1 MTMERNLLITLILFL
16 ALPCFAQKPMQ
27 VIPVDRTGH
36 LFFYWG
42 WNWDAYS
49 KSDITFEG
57 NDYHFTLDNVVSHH
71 SPKSFSFGN
80 YFNPAVATIPQYNFR
95 IGYFF
100 NNHYALTIGTDHMKY
115 VVTTDQFVKISGNIA
130 NSGTEYDGNYAGD
143 EIQLKKDFLQ
153 FEHTD
158 GLNYAN
164 MDLRRMDEIWAF
176 HSIKFNLVDGLGAG
190 ILIPKTNT
198 TLLSMERY
206 DEFHLSGYGVSGF
219 VGLNIEFLKH
229 FFVQSEFKGG
239 YINMPDIRTTKSES
253 DSASQDFFFYQL
265 NFVLGATIHF
275 KQNAK

>member
-1 MTMERNLLITLILFL
+1 MKLYLIIVLCVCSSLNAFSQNH
-16 ALPCFAQKPMQ
+16 AQITPA
-27 VIPVDRTGH
+27 DRTGH

-42 WNWDAYS
+42 WNWDSYS

-57 NDYHFTLDNVVSHH
+57 TDYNFTLDNVAAHH
-71 SPKSFSFGN
+71 MPKRFSFNN

-100 NNHYALTIGTDHMKY
+100 NNHYAITIGTDHMKY
-115 VVTTDQFVKISGNIA
+115 VMTTDQYAKITGTIA
-130 NSGTEYDGNYAGD
+130 NSGTEYDGTYSD
-143 EIQLKKDFLQ
+143 DDIQLKRDFLQ

-164 MDLRRMDEIWAF
+164 MDLRRMDALWAF
-176 HSIKFNLVDGLGAG
+176 HSIKFNLTEGLGG
-190 ILIPKTNT
+190 GVLYPKTNT

-219 VGLNIEFLKH
+219 VGLNVEFLKH
-229 FFVQSEFKGG
+229 FFLQSEFKTG

-265 NFVLGATIHF
+265 NFVFGATIHL
-275 KQNAK
+275 KQKAK

>member
-1 MTMERNLLITLILFL
+1 MKLYLIIVLCVCSSFN
-16 ALPCFAQKPMQ
+16 AFSQNHAQITPA
-27 VIPVDRTGH
+27 DRTGH

-42 WNWDAYS
+42 WNWDSYS

-57 NDYHFTLDNVVSHH
+57 TDYNFTLDNVAAHH
-71 SPKSFSFGN
+71 MPKRFSFNN

-100 NNHYALTIGTDHMKY
+100 SNHYALTIGTDHMKY
-115 VVTTDQFVKISGNIA
+115 VMTTDQYAKITGTIA
-130 NSGTEYDGNYAGD
+130 NSGTDYDGMYSD
-143 EIQLKKDFLQ
+143 DDIQLRKDFLQ

-164 MDLRRMDEIWAF
+164 IDLRRMDEIWAF
-176 HSIKFNLVDGLGAG
+176 HSIKFNLTEGLGGG

-198 TLLSMERY
+198 TLLSMDRY

-219 VGLNIEFLKH
+219 VGLNVEFLKH
-229 FFVQSEFKGG
+229 FFLQSEFKTG

-265 NFVLGATIHF
+265 NFVFGATIHL
-275 KQNAK
+275 KQKAK